1 MANLST
7 YLSDKLLDH
16 AMGSTSY
23 TMPTVYL
30 ALFTTNPT
38 MPAGTGGVEVSGG
51 SYARVNISSD
61 WAAASAESK
70 SNNVTITF
78 ATASANWGTVVGVG
92 LYDASTAGNL
102 LAAGPLGTSQTVNN
116 GGTFSIT
123 SGNLTVTFT

>member
-23 TMPTVYL
+23 TMPSTYL

-38 MPAGTGGVEVSGG
+38 MPAGTGGTEVSGG
-51 SYARVNISSD
+51 SYARVPISSD
-61 WAAASAESK
+61 WSAASAESK

-78 ATASANWGTVVGVG
+78 TTATANWGTVVGVG
-92 LYDASTAGNL
+92 IYDALTVGNL
-102 LAAGPLGTSQTVNN
+102 LAAGPLGSSQVVNS

>member
-16 AMGSTSY
+16 AMGSTAY
-23 TMPTVYL
+23 TMPTTYL

-38 MPAGTGGVEVSGG
+38 MPAGTGGTEVSGG
-51 SYARVNISSD
+51 SYARVAIASD

-70 SNNVTITF
+70 SNNVTISF
-78 ATASANWGTVVGVG
+78 AAATANWGTVVGVG
-92 LYDASTAGNL
+92 IFDALTGGNL
-102 LAAGPLGTSQTVNN
+102 LAAGALGSSQVVNS

-123 SGNLTVTFT
+123 SGNLTVTFS